1 MTALMLEA
9 TVLPWPRALR
19 VGSVTGSGL
28 VIATPVLLTGYSV
41 RETSGTAV
49 AALDLFSGHDSTGQL
64 VAALGMV
71 AGGLAEAGPG
81 WPGVYCPG
89 GLYAVVQ
96 SGAMDGAVWVVM
108 IPAGGG

>member
-9 TVLPWPRALR
+9 TALPWPRALR

-28 VIATPVLLTGYSV
+28 VIATPVLLTGWAV

-49 AALDLFSGHDSTGQL
+49 AALDLHSGHDDTGQL
-64 VAALGMV
+64 IASLGMV
-71 AGGLAEAGPG
+71 AGGPAAAGPNM
-81 WPGVYCPG
+81 PGVICPG
-89 GLYAVVQ
+89 GLYAAVR

-108 IPAGGG
+108 IPAGDS